1 MELVKEEVVT
11 AHKENMDSSVSAS
24 ETSENVF
31 PFVFISSLASFGVCS
46 YMQYLSGSVRN
57 QASNKKYLLEL
68 IERWSKVH

>member
-31 PFVFISSLASFGVCS
+31 PLFLFHPL
-46 YMQYLSGSVRN
+46 L
-57 QASNKKYLLEL
+57 LLEYVVTCSIYL
-68 IERWSKVH
+68 VQCEIKLQTKNIY